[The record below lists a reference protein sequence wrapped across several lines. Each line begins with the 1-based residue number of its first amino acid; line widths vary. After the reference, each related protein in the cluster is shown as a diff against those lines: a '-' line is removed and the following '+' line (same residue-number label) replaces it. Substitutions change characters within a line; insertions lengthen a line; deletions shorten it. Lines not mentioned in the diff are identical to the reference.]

1 MFNKN
6 LAQDAH
12 RMSREIKKEFPEID
26 YNFQFGINIKYLLS
40 EVREVE
46 EIMEDVKF
54 NKVYAAAELI
64 RKGIKEISDP
74 AKPEVK
80 ERRLKMLQ
88 DNISLFKEEEFSKCI
103 TLRDGF
109 EKAMEIAYFA
119 GEDEIA
125 PKKFYNMLH
134 LIDDALSA
142 KEMESIL
149 IEDKKNLVKI
159 EMPLWLASKKEVE
172 STLITKIEKET
183 EKAVCV
189 ENGIWLPK
197 SQIEIV
203 KDF

>member
-12 RMSREIKKEFPEID
+12 RIAREIKKQFPEID

-40 EVREVE
+40 KVKEVE
-46 EIMEDVKF
+46 ETMAEISLS
-54 NKVYAAAELI
+54 KVDAVIEI
-64 RKGIKEISDP
+64 IKRGIKEISDP
-74 AKPEVK
+74 SKPEIQ
-80 ERRLKMLQ
+80 ERRLKMLE
-88 DNISLFKEEEFSKCI
+88 DNIRLFKEEEFNRCI

-119 GEDEIA
+119 AEDEIA
-125 PKKFYNMLH
+125 PKKFHSMLC
-134 LIDDALSA
+134 LVDNALSA
-142 KEMESIL
+142 KAMESTL